1 MRAIL
6 DSMVVSLVAMR
17 LLDGSILR
25 RAAESVFIGLF
36 ALTLLAGCSSQSAK
50 TVETENT
57 VRYADSADPSQTAPA
72 VTEKRMT
79 KKEESTRSDEH
90 STGLLS
96 GAVNVVGE
104 ALALPFRFV
113 GGLIRAIF

>member
-1 MRAIL
+1 MKAIL
-6 DSMVVSLVAMR
+6 DSTVISLVALR
-17 LLDGSILR
+17 VINGNVLLRVTESIL
-25 RAAESVFIGLF
+25 IGLF

-50 TVETENT
+50 TVEKEKT
-57 VRYADSADPSQTAPA
+57 VRYATSTDPAQTDPM
-72 VTEKRMT
+72 VTEKRT
-79 KKEESTRSDEH
+79 TRTEESTRNDGQ

-113 GGLIRAIF
+113 GGLISAIF